1 VGFSF
6 HTAIKKETIM
16 DAASLKQVTSNLSLG
31 TNALPSENIAGAGP
45 MPTAAPNSGRKLDN
59 SMLGPSNQINN
70 GQGRQY
76 DGAPDHDE
84 DDQALRTSGNGSRGG
99 SFLPSV
105 GDNRP

>member
-1 VGFSF
+1 
-6 HTAIKKETIM
+6 M
-16 DAASLKQVTSNLSLG
+16 DAASLKKVTSNLSQG

-59 SMLGPSNQINN
+59 SLLGPSTDISN

-84 DDQALRTSGNGSRGG
+84 DEATLKTSGNGSMGG
-99 SFLPSV
+99 DFNPKADPSSL
-105 GDNRP
+105 